1 MREPSDVH
9 RMKMSVPED
18 TSGVIIMENGSYII
32 LAAAI
37 SARSTPTMAM
47 SSEEN
52 LDVNGMQVGCIASA
66 LLTLSPAFAKGRIF
80 GILTLLTII
89 MM

>member
-18 TSGVIIMENGSYII
+18 TFHIMENGSYII